1 MLSLFPQL
9 LDFQFYAPL
18 LLRIALGVIF
28 LAHGWP
34 KLAGDKAQFAGWLE
48 SMKFKPG
55 KFWAWLVALIEF
67 LGGIA
72 LIVGF
77 WTQLAALVL
86 AVQFLVILLWIQRG
100 KPFIGGPPAGEAGRE
115 FDFLIFVALLAL
127 LVLGPGA
134 WALDLPL

>member
-1 MLSLFPQL
+1 MLNIFPQL
-9 LDFQFYAPL
+9 LDFQFYGPL
-18 LLRIALGVIF
+18 VLRFALGAIF
-28 LAHGWP
+28 LAHGWQ

-55 KFWAWLVALIEF
+55 KFWAWLVTLVEF

-72 LIVGF
+72 LVVGF
-77 WTQLAALVL
+77 WTQIAALVL
-86 AVQFLVILLWIQRG
+86 VVEFLIIILYFKRG
-100 KPFIGGPPAGEAGRE
+100 QSFIGGPSAGEAGWE
-115 FDFLIFVALLAL
+115 FDFLIFMSLLAL